1 MYFETHDL
9 SVGYGGRPLIEKI
22 NLSIEKGRI
31 LTLIGP
37 NGCGKINNSENHHQ
51 APGKDR
57 RRGDDRKRQYIEM
70 EQQGTRKEAFRHAH

>member
-37 NGCGKINNSENHHQ
+37 NGSGN
-51 APGKDR
+51 
-57 RRGDDRKRQYIEM
+57 
-70 EQQGTRKEAFRHAH
+70 QQF